1 MEKRLT
7 AIDIANAFADLSLR
21 DDIAISKTKLHKL
34 VFFTYEKCILGK
46 DNEITPLFDDEVRA
60 EKNGFYYPSINAEI
74 KGKFPDINGDGTG
87 IVDKMLIAPDK
98 AKILPHEVE
107 QKIRKV
113 WHDYKHKSDDYVINY
128 SHTYDIWKAHA
139 EDRSVITPQ
148 EIAKYRKKYDEVME
162 QTKLDI
168 EKTFKA
174 FGDVI

>member
-21 DDIAISKTKLHKL
+21 DNIAISKTKLHKL

-46 DNEITPLFDDEVRA
+46 DNEITPLFDDDVRA

-74 KGKFPDINGDGTG
+74 KGKFPDINGEGSG
-87 IVDKMLIAPDK
+87 IVDKILIEPSK
-98 AKILPHEVE
+98 AKILPYEVE
-107 QKIRKV
+107 QIVRKV
-113 WHDYKHKSDDYVINY
+113 WSYYKHKSDDYVINY

-139 EDRSVITPQ
+139 DDKGIITPQ
-148 EIAKYRKKYDEVME
+148 EIADYRKKYNEVME
-162 QTKLDI
+162 QTTKDI
-168 EKTFKA
+168 KKTFKV